1 MNLYQI
7 DAEIMKLIDY
17 ETGEILDCDKLD
29 ELQTAKEQKIENI
42 ALYIKNLTAEAAALK
57 AEKDAFA
64 ERQKAAEKRAEGL
77 KQYLS
82 NALNGEKFK
91 STRVQ
96 ISYRKS
102 KTLAI
107 EDGVEIPED
116 FLKYKEPEINKV
128 DLKKAI
134 EDGLLLEGVSIVERQ
149 NIQIK

>member
-17 ETGEILDCDKLD
+17 ETGEILDWDKLD
-29 ELQTAKEQKIENI
+29 ELNAAKEQKIENI

-64 ERQKAAEKRAEGL
+64 ERQKAAEKRTEGL

-82 NALNGEKFK
+82 NALKGEKFK
-91 STRVQ
+91 TTKVN

-102 KTLAI
+102 ETLEIAN
-107 EDGVEIPED
+107 GVEIPED
-116 FLKYKEPEINKV
+116 FLKYKEPEINKT

-134 EDGLLLEGVSIVERQ
+134 KDGLLLEGVSIVERQ

>member
-7 DAEIMKLIDY
+7 DTEIVKLIDY
-17 ETGEILDCDKLD
+17 ETGEILDWDKLD
-29 ELQTAKEQKIENI
+29 ELQATKEQKIENI
-42 ALYIKNLTAEAAALK
+42 ALYIKNLNAEAAALK

-77 KQYLS
+77 KQYLT
-82 NALNGEKFK
+82 NALKGEKFK
-91 STRVQ
+91 TTKVN

-102 KTLAI
+102 ETLEIAN
-107 EDGVEIPED
+107 GVEIPED
-116 FLKYKEPEINKV
+116 FLKYTEPEINKT

-134 EDGLLLEGVSIVERQ
+134 KDGLLLEGVSIVERK

>member
-17 ETGEILDCDKLD
+17 ETGEILDWDKLD
-29 ELQTAKEQKIENI
+29 ELNAAKEQKIENI

-64 ERQKAAEKRAEGL
+64 ERQKAAEKRAEWL

-82 NALNGEKFK
+82 NALKGEKFK

-102 KTLAI
+102 ETLAI
-107 EDGVEIPED
+107 EGGVEIPED
-116 FLKYKEPEINKV
+116 FLKYTEPEINKT

-134 EDGLLLEGVSIVERQ
+134 KDGLLLEGVSIVERQ

>member
-17 ETGEILDCDKLD
+17 ETGEILDWDKLD

-77 KQYLS
+77 KQYLAS
-82 NALNGEKFK
+82 ALKGEKFK
-91 STRVQ
+91 TTKVN

-102 KTLAI
+102 ETLEIAN
-107 EDGVEIPED
+107 GVEIPED
-116 FLKYKEPEINKV
+116 FLKYAEPEINKTE
-128 DLKKAI
+128 LKKAI
-134 EDGLLLEGVSIVERQ
+134 KDGLLLEGVSIVERQ

>member
-7 DAEIMKLIDY
+7 DTEIMKLIDY
-17 ETGEILDCDKLD
+17 ETGEILDWDKLD
-29 ELQTAKEQKIENI
+29 ELNAAKEQKIENI

-57 AEKDAFA
+57 TEKDAFA

-77 KQYLS
+77 KRYLT
-82 NALNGEKFK
+82 NALKGEKFK
-91 STRVQ
+91 TTKVN

-102 KTLAI
+102 ETLEIA
-107 EDGVEIPED
+107 DGAEIPEN
-116 FLKYKEPEINKV
+116 FLKYKEPEVNKT

-134 EDGLLLEGVSIVERQ
+134 KDGLLLEGVSIVERQ